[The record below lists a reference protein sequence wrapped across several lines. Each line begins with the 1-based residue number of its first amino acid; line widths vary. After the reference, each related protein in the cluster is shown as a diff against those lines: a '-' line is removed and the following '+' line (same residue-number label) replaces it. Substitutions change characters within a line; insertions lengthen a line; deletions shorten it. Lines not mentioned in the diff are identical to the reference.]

1 MTQPARAMD
10 GWRGPPGRG
19 GSTDGPEWSPDRAV
33 GDVVAVVDTL
43 AEEATSPVDVLGHS
57 FGGHLA
63 LRAAARTSTVRL
75 LVLYEPAVL
84 ETSQPAELVARM
96 QAGSTTGGTRT
107 SWTS

>member
-57 FGGHLA
+57 FGGYLA
-63 LRAAARTSTVRL
+63 LRAAARTSTLRL
-75 LVLYEPAVL
+75 LVLYEPAAL